1 MAIFDTPACLEALK
15 RLGDRFSMGRV
26 LCWSNPR
33 GPFPVFIGDAQ
44 HGIVRRPGDAQ
55 FRLTVPTLS
64 RQKKRWAVEKPFVLT
79 VQS

>member
-55 FRLTVPTLS
+55 FRLTGANAIT
-64 RQKKRWAVEKPFVLT
+64 AEKGVGG
-79 VQS
+79 